1 MRFTCFSMLAI
12 PNIQFQT
19 WVNESYNAVKHEF
32 AKMDFLIKST
42 HYLTKHRFSFPD
54 DNSQIFN
61 QFMLGGG
68 QETEEGSKQSNFCD
82 LLLKYLL
89 SNFPWPSTSYTFQN
103 ILKIRR
109 NWLLDENGSGI
120 WQRTSWREKS
130 DNISLRDRFSKMSA
144 AEISVVATG
153 IDLLYCGTIE
163 INKRLWLK
171 LRYTGLHQNHFD
183 DKYWMAACYITSDSR
198 IMILWDHLINGN
210 FVRDHLTLVFTKTM
224 LTTYIGRLPC

>member
-32 AKMDFLIKST
+32 AKVDFLIKST

-153 IDLLYCGTIE
+153 IDLL
-163 INKRLWLK
+163 
-171 LRYTGLHQNHFD
+171 H
-183 DKYWMAACYITSDSR
+183 
-198 IMILWDHLINGN
+198 ILWDNWNQQTTVVKAPLHRSSPKPFWRQILNGCLLN
-210 FVRDHLTLVFTKTM
+210 HIWF
-224 LTTYIGRLPC
+224 